1 MFNTKFNLIQIFV
14 QIMHPK
20 PHPIIIFRKIETLKS
35 DLIQIFWRRYQSEI
49 RSDPEFLEKCI
60 SEIRFDPKFFRKI
73 KIRNLTWS
81 KFLWALKI
89 RNLIWSGKNVIFE
102 IRHPIR
108 TDFFRA
114 DFRSRISDQFEI
126 RSNSIRSNSKL
137 NKRNIKNISS
147 YSSYVPATP
156 IQPR

>member
-1 MFNTKFNLIQIFV
+1 MFCNEFNFIQIFV
-14 QIMHPK
+14 HIVLPKHRPIM
-20 PHPIIIFRKIETLKS
+20 IFSKFENLKS
-35 DLIQIFWRRYQSEI
+35 DLSQIFWRRYHAEI
-49 RSDPEFLEKCI
+49 RSHPEFLEKCI

-137 NKRNIKNISS
+137 NKRNIKNLSS
-147 YSSYVPATP
+147 
-156 IQPR
+156 